1 MESTPLAIGIVSR
14 RSHSATIAAGSYRAK
29 SRAQIKGSGYVVESL
44 EASLWCFQQTGN
56 YRDAVLMATNLGD
69 DADTTAAITG
79 QIAGA
84 FYGEAGI
91 PQEWLQ
97 KLAMGE
103 MIGRMAEQLLPAVAT
118 AAT

>member
-1 MESTPLAIGIVSR
+1 M
-14 RSHSATIAAGSYRAK
+14 
-29 SRAQIKGSGYVVESL
+29 VERL
-44 EASLWCFQQTGN
+44 EASLWCFQQTDTS
-56 YRDAVLMATNLGD
+56 RDAVLMSPNLGD

-84 FYGEAGI
+84 CYGEAGI
-91 PQEWLQ
+91 PWEWLK

-103 MIGRMAEQLLPAVAT
+103 MIGTMAEKLLPAVAT